1 MGSLPYILESTFQGA
16 GGLSLENLLESYG
29 CRGGRV
35 AQLGEHLLCKQGVA
49 GSIPATSTIFGLYGI
64 PPPPADVSFG
74 RSCRMK
80 FNSQRTLYQSSLEHF
95 AEEFLFLRG
104 ELFALRRQVEDID
117 SFVAF
122 RIDQRDLDVASQP
135 CQR

>member
-1 MGSLPYILESTFQGA
+1 
-16 GGLSLENLLESYG
+16 
-29 CRGGRV
+29 
-35 AQLGEHLLCKQGVA
+35 
-49 GSIPATSTIFGLYGI
+49 
-64 PPPPADVSFG
+64 
-74 RSCRMK
+74 MK